1 LSKIRDVAA
10 LAGVSTST
18 VSNVLNGRA
27 NRMAAETLARVEAAI
42 AELKYRPNST
52 ARQLKTGYTPL
63 IGLLVPSMANP
74 MYGFIAREIE
84 TLAQERYGFRI
95 MIGNT
100 YRDKDKELR
109 FFDDLLAH
117 GVRGVIIISS
127 LIDEQHVEAAAERGL
142 VMVSYDRRA
151 TPNMTS
157 IVDHVTVDS
166 FESARIA
173 TQHLIDMGHR
183 RLAFVTPAG
192 RTMSRN
198 EKIAGFMSAAKAAG
212 LEATARVVEGTPVDE
227 YGDSMMSEVG
237 RAQAGLLARQADRPT
252 GVIGVNDLMAF
263 GLMAGFRDAGLA
275 VPEDVS
281 VIGIDNVFLS
291 TLMHP
296 AMTSVRLPVP
306 EMAQVMVER
315 VMSRLADPSIARR
328 SSSFSPRWWRV
339 IRSPNTRPASADFLY
354 RTRFLNDNGFRQP
367 PQRQTR
373 ALFRRPRHRRA
384 HGHCRRAF

>member
-1 LSKIRDVAA
+1 MSKIRDVAS

-100 YRDKDKELR
+100 YRDRDKETR

-127 LIDEQHVEAAAERGL
+127 LIDEQHVEAAAERGM

-151 TPNMTS
+151 TPNRRS

-173 TQHLIDMGHR
+173 TQHLIDLGHR

-198 EKIAGFMSAAKAAG
+198 EKIAGFLSAAKSAG
-212 LEATARVVEGTPVDE
+212 LEGSAHVVEGTPVDE

-237 RAQAGLLARQADRPT
+237 RAQAGLLAKLPERPT

-315 VMSRLADPSIARR
+315 VMSRLADPSIETREYIFQPTLVARD
-328 SSSFSPRWWRV
+328 
-339 IRSPNTRPASADFLY
+339 SAARY
-354 RTRFLNDNGFRQP
+354 QARER
-367 PQRQTR
+367 
-373 ALFRRPRHRRA
+373 
-384 HGHCRRAF
+384 

>member
-1 LSKIRDVAA
+1 VSKIRDVAS

-151 TPNMTS
+151 TPNMSS
-157 IVDHVTVDS
+157 IIDHVTVDS

-212 LEATARVVEGTPVDE
+212 LEASARVVEGTPVDE

-237 RAQAGLLARQADRPT
+237 RAQAGLLAQLPDRPT

-315 VMSRLADPSIARR
+315 VMSRLADPSIATQE
-328 SSSFSPRWWRV
+328 F
-339 IRSPNTRPASADFLY
+339 IF
-354 RTRFLNDNGFRQP
+354 QP
-367 PQRQTR
+367 TLVSRDSVVKYIPGNR
-373 ALFRRPRHRRA
+373 
-384 HGHCRRAF
+384 

>member
-1 LSKIRDVAA
+1 MSKIRDVAS

-151 TPNMTS
+151 TPGMTS

-198 EKIAGFMSAAKAAG
+198 EKIAGFLSAAKAAG
-212 LEATARVVEGTPVDE
+212 LEASARVVEGTPVDE

-237 RAQAGLLARQADRPT
+237 RAQAGLLAKLPERPT

-315 VMSRLADPSIARR
+315 VMARLADPAIATQEFIFQPTLVARD
-328 SSSFSPRWWRV
+328 SV
-339 IRSPNTRPASADFLY
+339 AKYAPAK
-354 RTRFLNDNGFRQP
+354 R
-367 PQRQTR
+367 
-373 ALFRRPRHRRA
+373 
-384 HGHCRRAF
+384 

>member
-1 LSKIRDVAA
+1 MSKIRDVAS

-151 TPNMTS
+151 TPGMTS

-198 EKIAGFMSAAKAAG
+198 EKIAGFLSAAKAAG
-212 LEATARVVEGTPVDE
+212 LEASARVVEGTPVDE

-237 RAQAGLLARQADRPT
+237 RAQAGLLAKQPERPT

-291 TLMHP
+291 THMHP

-315 VMSRLADPSIARR
+315 VMARLADPSIATQE
-328 SSSFSPRWWRV
+328 F
-339 IRSPNTRPASADFLY
+339 IF
-354 RTRFLNDNGFRQP
+354 QP
-367 PQRQTR
+367 TLMARDSVAKYTPGKR
-373 ALFRRPRHRRA
+373 
-384 HGHCRRAF
+384 

>member
-1 LSKIRDVAA
+1 MSTIRDVAS

-27 NRMAAETLARVEAAI
+27 NRMAKETLARVEAAI
-42 AELKYRPNST
+42 AELKYRPNTT
-52 ARQLKTGYTPL
+52 ARHLKTGHTPL

-100 YRDKDKELR
+100 YRDKDQEAR
-109 FFDDLLAH
+109 FFDDLLSH
-117 GVRGVIIISS
+117 GVRGVITISS
-127 LIDEQHVEAAAERGL
+127 LIDEHHVEAAAERGL
-142 VMVSYDRRA
+142 VVVSYDRRA
-151 TPNMTS
+151 TPGMRS
-157 IVDHVTVDS
+157 VVDHVTVDS
-166 FESARIA
+166 FECARIA
-173 TQHLIDMGHR
+173 TQHLIDNGHT

-198 EKIAGFMSAAKAAG
+198 EKIDGFRAAAKSAG
-212 LEATARVVEGTPVDE
+212 LEHSARVVEGTPVNE

-237 RAQAGLLARQADRPT
+237 QTQAALLAALPERPT

-275 VPEDVS
+275 VPLDVS

-291 TLMHP
+291 SLMHP

-306 EMAQVMVER
+306 EMAQVIVER
-315 VMSRLADPSIARR
+315 VMSRLGDPSIKTEE
-328 SSSFSPRWWRV
+328 FIFQPTL
-339 IRSPNTRPASADFLY
+339 ITRNSVGPL
-354 RTRFLNDNGFRQP
+354 
-367 PQRQTR
+367 R
-373 ALFRRPRHRRA
+373 ALAAASH
-384 HGHCRRAF
+384 

>member
-1 LSKIRDVAA
+1 MHTIQDVARK
-10 LAGVSTST
+10 AGVSTST
-18 VSNVLNGRA
+18 VSNVLNGRG
-27 NRMAAETLARVEAAI
+27 NRMAAETLRRVQSAI
-42 AELKYRPNST
+42 TDLKYRPNTT
-52 ARQLKTGYTPL
+52 ARHLKTGHTPL

-84 TLAQERYGFRI
+84 TLAQERYNFRI

-100 YRDKDKELR
+100 YRDREKETR
-109 FFDDLLAH
+109 FFDDLLSH

-127 LIDEQHVEAAAERGL
+127 LIDEQHVESAADRGL

-151 TPNMTS
+151 TPNIRS
-157 IVDHVTVDS
+157 IIDHVTVDS

-173 TQHLIDMGHR
+173 TQHLIDQGHQ

-198 EKIAGFMSAAKAAG
+198 EKIAGFRAAAKSAG
-212 LEATARVVEGTPVDE
+212 LEKTAQVVEGTPVDE
-227 YGDSMMSEVG
+227 FGDSMMSEVG
-237 RAQAGLLARQADRPT
+237 RAQAALLAGQADRAT

-275 VPEDVS
+275 VPDDVS

-296 AMTSVRLPVP
+296 AMTSVRLPIP

-315 VMSRLADPSIARR
+315 VMSRLADPTIPTQE
-328 SSSFSPRWWRV
+328 FIFQPTLVPRGSVAPLR
-339 IRSPNTRPASADFLY
+339 
-354 RTRFLNDNGFRQP
+354 
-367 PQRQTR
+367 
-373 ALFRRPRHRRA
+373 
-384 HGHCRRAF
+384 

>member
-1 LSKIRDVAA
+1 MSKISDVAV

-18 VSNVLNGRA
+18 VSNVLNGRS
-27 NRMAAETLARVEAAI
+27 NRMARDTLLRVEAAI
-42 AELKYRPNST
+42 AQLKYRPSST

-84 TLAQERYGFRI
+84 ALAQERYGFRI

-100 YRDKDKELR
+100 YRDAAQEAR

-127 LIDEQHVEAAAERGL
+127 LIDELHVEAAAERGL

-151 TPNMTS
+151 TPGMTS
-157 IVDHVTVDS
+157 IIDHVTVDS
-166 FESARIA
+166 FESSRLA
-173 TQHLIDMGHR
+173 TQHLIDHGHT

-198 EKIAGFMSAAKAAG
+198 EKIAGFLAAAKSAG
-212 LEATARVVEGTPVDE
+212 LEKTAKVIEGSQVGE
-227 YGDSMMSEVG
+227 YGDSMMSELG
-237 RAQAGLLARQADRPT
+237 RMQASLLAKLPDRPT
-252 GVIGVNDLMAF
+252 GVVGVNDMTAF

-315 VMSRLADPSIARR
+315 VMSRLADPSIPTQE
-328 SSSFSPRWWRV
+328 F
-339 IRSPNTRPASADFLY
+339 IF
-354 RTRFLNDNGFRQP
+354 QP
-367 PQRQTR
+367 KLMVRDSVAACR
-373 ALFRRPRHRRA
+373 A
-384 HGHCRRAF
+384 

>member
-1 LSKIRDVAA
+1 MSKIRDVAS

-157 IVDHVTVDS
+157 IIDHVTVDS

-198 EKIAGFMSAAKAAG
+198 EKIAGFLSVAKAAG
-212 LEATARVVEGTPVDE
+212 LEASAQVVEGTPVDE

-237 RAQAGLLARQADRPT
+237 RAQAGLLARLPDRPT

-315 VMSRLADPSIARR
+315 VMSRLADPAIATQE
-328 SSSFSPRWWRV
+328 F
-339 IRSPNTRPASADFLY
+339 IF
-354 RTRFLNDNGFRQP
+354 QP
-367 PQRQTR
+367 TLVSRDSVARYTPGK
-373 ALFRRPRHRRA
+373 H
-384 HGHCRRAF
+384 

>member
-1 LSKIRDVAA
+1 MSKISDVAV

-18 VSNVLNGRA
+18 VSNVLNGRS
-27 NRMAAETLARVEAAI
+27 NRMARDTLARVEAAI
-42 AELKYRPNST
+42 AQLKYRPNST

-84 TLAQERYGFRI
+84 ALAQERYGFRI

-100 YRDKDKELR
+100 YRDAAKEAR

-127 LIDEQHVEAAAERGL
+127 LMDELHVEAAAERGL

-151 TPNMTS
+151 TPGMKS
-157 IVDHVTVDS
+157 IIDHVTVDS
-166 FESARIA
+166 FESARLA
-173 TQHLIDMGHR
+173 TQHLIDHGHT

-198 EKIAGFMSAAKAAG
+198 EKIAGFLAAAKSAG
-212 LEATARVVEGTPVDE
+212 LQKTAKVVEGTPVGD
-227 YGDSMMSEVG
+227 YGDSMMSELG
-237 RAQAGLLARQADRPT
+237 RMQARLLARLPERPT
-252 GVIGVNDLMAF
+252 GVVGVNDLMAF

-275 VPEDVS
+275 VPQNVS

-291 TLMHP
+291 TLMNP

-315 VMSRLADPSIARR
+315 VMSRLADPSLPTQEFIFQPTLEARD
-328 SSSFSPRWWRV
+328 SVATCKS
-339 IRSPNTRPASADFLY
+339 
-354 RTRFLNDNGFRQP
+354 
-367 PQRQTR
+367 
-373 ALFRRPRHRRA
+373 
-384 HGHCRRAF
+384 

>member
-1 LSKIRDVAA
+1 MSKISDVAL

-18 VSNVLNGRA
+18 VSNVLNGRS
-27 NRMAAETLARVEAAI
+27 NRMAPGTLVRVEAAI
-42 AELKYRPNST
+42 AQLKYRPSST

-84 TLAQERYGFRI
+84 ALAQERYGFRI

-100 YRDKDKELR
+100 YRDAAQEER

-127 LIDEQHVEAAAERGL
+127 LIDELHVEAAAERGL

-151 TPNMTS
+151 TPGMTS

-166 FESARIA
+166 FESARLA
-173 TQHLIDMGHR
+173 TQHLIEHGHT

-198 EKIAGFMSAAKAAG
+198 EKIAGFLAAAKSAG
-212 LEATARVVEGTPVDE
+212 LEKTAKGFDGTQVGE
-227 YGDSMMSEVG
+227 YGDSMMSELG
-237 RAQAGLLARQADRPT
+237 RTQAGMLAALPDRPT
-252 GVIGVNDLMAF
+252 GVIGVNDMTAF

-275 VPEDVS
+275 VPQDVS

-315 VMSRLADPSIARR
+315 VMSRLADPSIPTQEFIFQPTLMARD
-328 SSSFSPRWWRV
+328 SV
-339 IRSPNTRPASADFLY
+339 AACTA
-354 RTRFLNDNGFRQP
+354 
-367 PQRQTR
+367 
-373 ALFRRPRHRRA
+373 
-384 HGHCRRAF
+384 

>member
-1 LSKIRDVAA
+1 VSKIRDVAS

-198 EKIAGFMSAAKAAG
+198 EKIAGFLSAAKAAG
-212 LEATARVVEGTPVDE
+212 LEASARVVEGTPVDE

-237 RAQAGLLARQADRPT
+237 RAQAGLLAKLPERPT

-315 VMSRLADPSIARR
+315 VMARLADPAIATQE
-328 SSSFSPRWWRV
+328 F
-339 IRSPNTRPASADFLY
+339 IF
-354 RTRFLNDNGFRQP
+354 QP
-367 PQRQTR
+367 TLVARDSVAKYAPGKR
-373 ALFRRPRHRRA
+373 
-384 HGHCRRAF
+384 

>member
-1 LSKIRDVAA
+1 VSKIRDVAS

-151 TPNMTS
+151 TPGMTS

-198 EKIAGFMSAAKAAG
+198 EKIAGFLSAAKAAG
-212 LEATARVVEGTPVDE
+212 LEASARVVEGTPVDE

-237 RAQAGLLARQADRPT
+237 RAQAGLLAKLPERPT

-315 VMSRLADPSIARR
+315 VMARLADPAIATQE
-328 SSSFSPRWWRV
+328 F
-339 IRSPNTRPASADFLY
+339 IF
-354 RTRFLNDNGFRQP
+354 QP
-367 PQRQTR
+367 TLVARDSVAKYAPGKR
-373 ALFRRPRHRRA
+373 
-384 HGHCRRAF
+384 

>member
-1 LSKIRDVAA
+1 LHTIQDVARE
-10 LAGVSTST
+10 AGVSTST
-18 VSNVLNGRA
+18 VSNVLNGRS
-27 NRMAAETLARVEAAI
+27 NRMAAETLQRVQSAI
-42 AELKYRPNST
+42 ADLKYRPNTT
-52 ARQLKTGYTPL
+52 ARHLKTGHTPL

-84 TLAQERYGFRI
+84 ALAQERYNFRI

-100 YRDKDKELR
+100 YRDRDKENR
-109 FFDDLLAH
+109 FFDDLLSH

-127 LIDEQHVEAAAERGL
+127 LIDEQHVESAADRGL

-151 TPNMTS
+151 TPNRRS
-157 IVDHVTVDS
+157 IIDHVTVDS

-173 TQHLIDMGHR
+173 TQHLIDQGHQ
-183 RLAFVTPAG
+183 RLAFVTPSG

-198 EKIAGFMSAAKAAG
+198 EKIAGFLAAAKSAG
-212 LEATARVVEGTPVDE
+212 LEKIARVVEGTPVDE

-237 RAQAGLLARQADRPT
+237 RAQAVLLADQADRPT

-263 GLMAGFRDAGLA
+263 GLMAGFRDAGMA
-275 VPEDVS
+275 VPDDVS

-296 AMTSVRLPVP
+296 AMTSVRLPIP

-315 VMSRLADPSIARR
+315 VMSRLADPTIPTQE
-328 SSSFSPRWWRV
+328 FIFQPTLVPRGSVAPLR
-339 IRSPNTRPASADFLY
+339 
-354 RTRFLNDNGFRQP
+354 
-367 PQRQTR
+367 
-373 ALFRRPRHRRA
+373 
-384 HGHCRRAF
+384 